1 MEICI
6 WPFTTIYF
14 FCRHI
19 FLKFVLA
26 DTKYT
31 SKRIFYLMVDQKL
44 QCQIGNLEYV
54 KEFSCPR
61 NGMVACSVGER
72 FAQLRPKKYEITLPG
87 VHAWLA

>member
-1 MEICI
+1 
-6 WPFTTIYF
+6 
-14 FCRHI
+14 
-19 FLKFVLA
+19 
-26 DTKYT
+26 
-31 SKRIFYLMVDQKL
+31 MVDQKL